1 MLESS
6 TQQRLPELDRLRTGL
21 ASLCMVAK
29 NCEVHSTPEQLLHA
43 LGLDDVRDGTHEL
56 MRAIKSLDLKG
67 RQANL
72 TWPKLSRIAWPA
84 IAELNNGQ
92 FVVVLRADSE
102 KIVIFDPMRPQ
113 SSLVCS
119 RADFLDVWDG
129 KIILIKGVGGGA
141 KDARLFGFRWFIPE
155 IKKYQTILREIFI
168 AALAIQL
175 FGLAA
180 PLFSQIIIDKVV
192 VHRNLSTLHVLGVG
206 MLILIVFEAVLTL
219 LQNYL
224 MTHTASRI
232 DVVLGSRVV
241 RHLLRLPLRFFE
253 NRRIGTIVAHVR
265 ELETVRQFITGSSI
279 GSMLDL
285 LSIVILVPL
294 MFFYST
300 RLAWLVLATLP
311 LFVVSSLVIV
321 PMMRRRLDDKF
332 RLGAENQSF
341 LVEGVSGIH
350 TIKALAIEPVM
361 ERRWNHILSQY
372 VTASYRAALLGG
384 IGGALGQFIQKS
396 AALAILWSG
405 AEAVLAGDLSVGQ
418 LIAFQ
423 MLSTRVIQPIVR
435 ISQLWQEF
443 QQVALSVARIGDIM
457 NHQQEPR
464 PAGGLSSLG
473 QLRGDVRL
481 DELCFRYGE
490 HGPLTLNHLSVSV
503 RAGQTVGIVGRSGS
517 GKSTLTKLLQ
527 RLYFPESGKI
537 SIDGTDIRFVD
548 PACLRSQI
556 GIVLQENF
564 LFNGTIGGNI
574 AINQPRASLDK
585 IVHAATIAGAHEFIS
600 ALPNGYDTVVGER
613 GVSLS
618 GGQRQ
623 RVAIARALLGNP
635 RILIFDE
642 ATSALDYESE
652 RIIQN
657 NLGQICQGRT
667 VFIIAHRLSTVAHAD
682 TILVLDRGA
691 MVEQGSHRALL
702 AQGGLYAHLFSQQEE
717 YA

>member
-1 MLESS
+1 M
-6 TQQRLPELDRLRTGL
+6 
-21 ASLCMVAK
+21 
-29 NCEVHSTPEQLLHA
+29 
-43 LGLDDVRDGTHEL
+43 
-56 MRAIKSLDLKG
+56 
-67 RQANL
+67 
-72 TWPKLSRIAWPA
+72 
-84 IAELNNGQ
+84 
-92 FVVVLRADSE
+92 
-102 KIVIFDPMRPQ
+102 
-113 SSLVCS
+113 
-119 RADFLDVWDG
+119 
-129 KIILIKGVGGGA
+129 
-141 KDARLFGFRWFIPE
+141 
-155 IKKYQTILREIFI
+155 
-168 AALAIQL
+168 
-175 FGLAA
+175 
-180 PLFSQIIIDKVV
+180 
-192 VHRNLSTLHVLGVG
+192 
-206 MLILIVFEAVLTL
+206 
-219 LQNYL
+219 
-224 MTHTASRI
+224 
-232 DVVLGSRVV
+232 
-241 RHLLRLPLRFFE
+241 
-253 NRRIGTIVAHVR
+253 
-265 ELETVRQFITGSSI
+265 
-279 GSMLDL
+279 
-285 LSIVILVPL
+285 
-294 MFFYST
+294 
-300 RLAWLVLATLP
+300 
-311 LFVVSSLVIV
+311 
-321 PMMRRRLDDKF
+321 
-332 RLGAENQSF
+332 
-341 LVEGVSGIH
+341 
-350 TIKALAIEPVM
+350 AIEPIM
-361 ERRWNHILSQY
+361 ERRWNQILSQY

-423 MLSTRVIQPIVR
+423 MLSTRIIQPIVR
-435 ISQLWQEF
+435 IAQLWQEF

-457 NHQQEPR
+457 NHPQEPR
-464 PAGGLSSLG
+464 PSGGLSSLG

-481 DELCFRYGE
+481 DELCFRYE
-490 HGPLTLNHLSVSV
+490 ERGPLTLNHLSLSV

-548 PACLRSQI
+548 PAYLRSQI

-657 NLGQICQGRT
+657 NLGQICKGRT

-682 TILVLDRGA
+682 TIVVLDRGA

-702 AQGGLYAHLFSQQEE
+702 EQGGLYAHLFSQQEE
-717 YA
+717 FA

>member
-1 MLESS
+1 M
-6 TQQRLPELDRLRTGL
+6 DRLRTGL

-29 NCEVHSTPEQLLHA
+29 HCEVHSTPEQLLHA
-43 LGLDDVRDGTHEL
+43 LGLDEVLDGTHEL
-56 MRAIKSLDLKG
+56 MRAIKSLGLKG
-67 RQANL
+67 MQA
-72 TWPKLSRIAWPA
+72 TMAWPRLSKISWPA

-102 KIVIFDPMRPQ
+102 KIIIFDSIRPQ
-113 SSLVCS
+113 SSLVCT
-119 RADFLDVWDG
+119 RDEFLSVWGG
-129 KIILIKGVGGGA
+129 KIILIKGVSSSG
-141 KDARLFGFRWFIPE
+141 KDDQVFGFRWFIPE
-155 IKKYQTILREIFI
+155 IKKYQVILREIFI
-168 AALAIQL
+168 AAFAIQI

-192 VHRNLSTLHVLGVG
+192 VHRNLSTLHVLGIG
-206 MLILIVFEAVLTL
+206 MLILILFEAILTL

-253 NRRIGTIVAHVR
+253 SRRIGTIVAHVR

-285 LSIVILVPL
+285 LSIIILVPL

-311 LFVVSSLVIV
+311 FFVASSLAIV
-321 PMMRRRLDDKF
+321 PMMRRRLDVKF

-350 TIKALAIEPVM
+350 TIKALAIEPIM
-361 ERRWNHILSQY
+361 ERRWNQILSQY

-384 IGGALGQFIQKS
+384 IGGALGQFIQKC

-423 MLSTRVIQPIVR
+423 MLSTRIIQPIVR
-435 ISQLWQEF
+435 IAQLWQEF

-457 NHQQEPR
+457 NQPQEPR
-464 PAGGLSSLG
+464 PAGSLSGLG

-481 DELCFRYGE
+481 DELCFRYDE
-490 HGPLTLNHLSVSV
+490 RGPLTLNHLSLSV

-527 RLYFPESGKI
+527 RLYFPQSGKI
-537 SIDGTDIRFVD
+537 SIDGTDIRFID
-548 PACLRSQI
+548 PAYLRSQI

-564 LFNGTIGGNI
+564 LFNGTIGSNI
-574 AINQPRASLDK
+574 AINQPRAALDK

-600 ALPNGYDTVVGER
+600 ELPNGYDTLVGER

-657 NLGQICQGRT
+657 NLQQICQGRT

-691 MVEQGSHRALL
+691 MVEQGCHRALL
-702 AQGGLYAHLFSQQEE
+702 EQGGLYAHLFSQQEE
-717 YA
+717 FA

>member
-1 MLESS
+1 
-6 TQQRLPELDRLRTGL
+6 
-21 ASLCMVAK
+21 MVAK

-72 TWPKLSRIAWPA
+72 PWPRLSRIAWPA

-92 FVVVLRADSE
+92 FVVILRADSE

-119 RADFLDVWDG
+119 RDDFLGVWDG
-129 KIILIKGVGGGA
+129 KIILIKGVG
-141 KDARLFGFRWFIPE
+141 AREAQLFGFRWFLPE
-155 IKKYQTILREIFI
+155 IRKHQTILREIFI
-168 AALAIQL
+168 AAFTIQL

-192 VHRNLSTLHVLGVG
+192 VHRNLSTLHVLGIG
-206 MLILIVFEAVLTL
+206 MLILIAFEAILTL
-219 LQNYL
+219 LQTYL

-332 RLGAENQSF
+332 RLGADNQSF

-350 TIKALAIEPVM
+350 TIKAMAIEPIM
-361 ERRWNHILSQY
+361 ERRWNQILSQY

-423 MLSTRVIQPIVR
+423 MLSTRIIQPIVR
-435 ISQLWQEF
+435 IAQLWQEF

-457 NHQQEPR
+457 NHPQEPR
-464 PAGGLSSLG
+464 PSGGLSSLG

-481 DELCFRYGE
+481 DELCFRYE
-490 HGPLTLNHLSVSV
+490 ERGPLTLNHLSLSV

-548 PACLRSQI
+548 PAYLRSQI

-657 NLGQICQGRT
+657 NLGQICKGRT

-682 TILVLDRGA
+682 TIVVLDRGA

-702 AQGGLYAHLFSQQEE
+702 EQGGLYAHLFSQQEE
-717 YA
+717 FA

>member
-1 MLESS
+1 
-6 TQQRLPELDRLRTGL
+6 
-21 ASLCMVAK
+21 MVAK
-29 NCEVHSTPEQLLHA
+29 HCEVNSTPEQLLHA
-43 LGLDDVRDGTHEL
+43 LGLDEVLDGTHEL
-56 MRAIKSLDLKG
+56 MRAIKFLGLKG
-67 RQANL
+67 RQANMV
-72 TWPKLSRIAWPA
+72 WPRLSKISWPS

-92 FVVVLRADSE
+92 FVVVMRADSE
-102 KIVIFDPMRPQ
+102 KIIIFDPMRPQ
-113 SSLVCS
+113 SSLACT
-119 RADFLDVWDG
+119 RDDFLSVWDG
-129 KIILIKGVGGGA
+129 KIILIKGAASGG
-141 KDARLFGFRWFIPE
+141 KDAQIFGFRWFIPE
-155 IKKYQTILREIFI
+155 IKKYQAILREIFI
-168 AALAIQL
+168 AAFAIQI

-192 VHRNLSTLHVLGVG
+192 VHRNLSTLHVLGIG
-206 MLILIVFEAVLTL
+206 MLILILFEAILTV

-285 LSIVILVPL
+285 LSIIILVPL
-294 MFFYST
+294 MFFYSS

-311 LFVVSSLVIV
+311 LFVASSLAIV
-321 PMMRRRLDDKF
+321 PMMRRRLDVKF

-350 TIKALAIEPVM
+350 TIKALAIEPIM

-372 VTASYRAALLGG
+372 VTASYRASLLGG
-384 IGGALGQFIQKS
+384 IGGALGQFIQKC

-423 MLSTRVIQPIVR
+423 MLSTRIIQPIVR
-435 ISQLWQEF
+435 IAQLWQEF

-457 NHQQEPR
+457 NQEQEPR
-464 PAGGLSSLG
+464 QAAGLSGLG

-481 DELCFRYGE
+481 DELCFRYDE
-490 HGPLTLNHLSVSV
+490 RGPLTLNHLSLSV
-503 RAGQTVGIVGRSGS
+503 CAGQTVGIVGRSGS

-537 SIDGTDIRFVD
+537 SIDGTDIRFID
-548 PACLRSQI
+548 PAYLRSQI

-564 LFNGTIGGNI
+564 LFNGTIGSNI
-574 AINQPRASLDK
+574 AINQPRAALDK

-600 ALPNGYDTVVGER
+600 GLPNGYDTLVGER

-623 RVAIARALLGNP
+623 RVAIARALMGNP

-702 AQGGLYAHLFSQQEE
+702 EQGGLYAHLFSQQEE
-717 YA
+717 FA